1 MTSWHDW
8 DATET
13 EKKRKR
19 PGKRK
24 KMERAKIVREPPR
37 PVYHKKGEG
46 GKEGVRCSGLQLFED
61 VAELTYKRSRRFLSQ
76 LIRLSPLGENF
87 ARLQRFEPVDGARER
102 ADLATQPT
110 ACTSGSGTNRVAN

>member
-1 MTSWHDW
+1 M
-8 DATET
+8 
-13 EKKRKR
+13 
-19 PGKRK
+19 
-24 KMERAKIVREPPR
+24 
-37 PVYHKKGEG
+37 
-46 GKEGVRCSGLQLFED
+46 RCSGLQLFED